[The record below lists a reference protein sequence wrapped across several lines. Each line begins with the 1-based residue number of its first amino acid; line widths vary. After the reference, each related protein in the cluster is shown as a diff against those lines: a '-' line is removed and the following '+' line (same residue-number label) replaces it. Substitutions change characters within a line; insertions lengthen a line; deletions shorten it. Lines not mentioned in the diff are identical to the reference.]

1 MKNKVTIQDIAD
13 ALQLSRITVS
23 KVLNNSPN
31 VSADTRKLV
40 LEKVKEMNYKTIN
53 YTSHQTEPL
62 QMKSFAFVMHVAPDA
77 FHIGSSIITQLQQEL
92 RKKNYTLTLHTITQ
106 EDIDSMT
113 LPPNLNKAQ
122 VEGIICLEMFNEEYS
137 KLLCSL
143 DIPLLFIDA
152 CVNFSVL
159 GLHCDLLMM
168 ENRASVYRMLRFL
181 CRKRK
186 LNSMGFVGDKDH
198 CLSFRERY
206 EGFFLAA
213 NTYGIETEPY
223 RIIAEDYFY
232 GQEGWLARQL
242 RQMKKLPELFFCAN
256 DMLAQTLIQNLNELG
271 YQVPRDIIVCGF
283 DGLPTR
289 NPLLNNLTTVRIPTK
304 ELGCYAANLIFS
316 RMQRPER
323 LSSTTYLPTE
333 ICFCDLLRTEES
345 DIFLPE

>member
-31 VSADTRKLV
+31 VSADTRKIV
-40 LEKVKEMNYKTIN
+40 LQKVKEMNYKAIN
-53 YTSHQTEPL
+53 YTSYQTEPL
-62 QMKSFAFVMHVAPDA
+62 QMKSFAFVMHMAPDA

-122 VEGIICLEMFNEEYS
+122 VAGIICLEMFHEEYS

-152 CVNFSVL
+152 CVNFSAL

-168 ENRASVYRMLRFL
+168 ENRTSVYKMLTFL
-181 CRKRK
+181 CRKYK
-186 LNSMGFVGDKDH
+186 LDSMGFVGDKDH

-213 NTYGIETEPY
+213 NTCGIETKPY
-223 RIIAEDYFY
+223 QIIAEDHFY
-232 GQEGWLARQL
+232 GQEGWLAKQL
-242 RQMKKLPELFFCAN
+242 RQMEKLPELFFCAN
-256 DMLAQTLIQNLNELG
+256 DMLAQTLIQDLNELG

-289 NPLLNNLTTVRIPTK
+289 NPLLNNLATVRIPTK

-333 ICFCDLLRTEES
+333 ICLCDLLCTEDT
-345 DIFLPE
+345 DI